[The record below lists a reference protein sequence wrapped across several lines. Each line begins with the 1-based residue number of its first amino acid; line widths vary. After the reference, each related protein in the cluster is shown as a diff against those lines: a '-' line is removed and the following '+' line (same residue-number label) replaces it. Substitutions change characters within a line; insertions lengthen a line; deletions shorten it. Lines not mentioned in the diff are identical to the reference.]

1 MEMYEL
7 GMFCSLRTTSQTAII
22 GGTDKNTNQIRVGSP
37 RNHEGAVILEEFSE
51 TGRNH

>member
-22 GGTDKNTNQIRVGSP
+22 GGTDKNTNQIRVGS
-37 RNHEGAVILEEFSE
+37 RHVTMKERLF
-51 TGRNH
+51 